1 VLRDFP
7 TRKTMGELGPTT
19 QGLGVR
25 LVLERQS
32 ARGELDL
39 GEDGK
44 FFPSD
49 AAIARWKEG
58 SHGKA
63 TVVYE

>member
-1 VLRDFP
+1 
-7 TRKTMGELGPTT
+7 MGELGPTT

-39 GEDGK
+39 GEEGK
-44 FFPSD
+44 VFPSD
-49 AAIARWKEG
+49 AAIARWQEG
-58 SHGKA
+58 SHGRAK
-63 TVVYE
+63 VVYE